1 MNKRQWKKKQGKYL
15 PLFPD
20 EYNLVSMTD
29 AERKQAIDAF
39 MAYREK
45 YAFRKRYKD
54 LKNDSKNGKTLFY
67 SYPVG
72 ATHAAI
78 MKKFWGVGLPKKKV
92 DPIIVVQ
99 KLSDLED
106 FYGTKK
112 EGRAP

>member
-20 EYNLVSMTD
+20 EYNLVAMTD
-29 AERKQAIDAF
+29 AERKQAIDDF

-54 LKNDSKNGKTLFY
+54 LKNDSKNGNILFY

-72 ATHAAI
+72 ATYAAI
-78 MKKFWGVGLPKKKV
+78 MKKMRDARLPRTNLE
-92 DPIIVVQ
+92 PIIVVQ
-99 KLSDLED
+99 TLADLEA
-106 FYGTKK
+106 FYGTK
-112 EGRAP
+112 EI